1 MRLIPI
7 FIILGC
13 LFIFSL
19 TAVDNPIDKV
29 KWSTYQ
35 GKKTYQEAKDHCQNM
50 KMRLPTIDEL
60 KQAQEAGNTKS
71 WIKNG
76 SRYWAVNKDLTKKN
90 SIYYNAL
97 SLQDMEYE
105 WKVEI
110 HRLESQLGVFC
121 ANVTEESLGY
131 DLIRELIENNASE
144 SEIQKAREGI
154 GFTLGSKMYSEY
166 QGAMTWNEAN
176 KKCKSLKM
184 QLPTLSELNKA
195 YELGIT
201 KSWQKDGYYYWSST
215 PYDAERYYVL
225 VVYGGR
231 TGDSDRNYT
240 RDVRCRR

>member
-7 FIILGC
+7 FIILGN

-19 TAVDNPIDKV
+19 TAVDNPIEKV

-50 KMRLPTIDEL
+50 KMRLPTISEL
-60 KQAQEAGNTKS
+60 KEANENGTTKS

-97 SLQDMEYE
+97 LLQDMEYE

-121 ANVTEESLGY
+121 ANVTEESVKN
-131 DLIRELIENNASE
+131 DLKRLELEEPASV
-144 SEIQKAREGI
+144 
-154 GFTLGSKMYSEY
+154 FSEY
-166 QGAMTWNEAN
+166 QGNMSWDEAN
-176 KKCKSLKM
+176 LKCQSLNM
-184 QLPTLSELNKA
+184 RLPTKWELETA
-195 YELGIT
+195 YQAEVT
-201 KSWQKDGYYYWSST
+201 ESWRKDGNFYWSST
-215 PYDAERYYVL
+215 PYDADRYYGLRVRSG
-225 VVYGGR
+225 YTDRDTRSGNGR
-231 TGDSDRNYT
+231 
-240 RDVRCRR
+240 VRCRR